1 MMIKYLAIFL
11 LNAKQFHEIINK
23 IVSVFSSPIKIA

>member
-1 MMIKYLAIFL
+1 MLIKYLAIFL

-23 IVSVFSSPIKIA
+23 SSLGILVS